1 MHSQTPNTDGQTP
14 LYAAERLVE
23 RHFPDLGAKDLVLEP
38 SCGIGAFLRAIP
50 ATTSAIGV
58 EIDPE
63 RAAIARQR
71 SGRPVI
77 RSEEHTSELQ
87 SLMRISYADFSLKKK
102 KLLQT

>member
-63 RAAIARQR
+63 RAAIARKR

-77 RSEEHTSELQ
+77 TGDFCSVH
-87 SLMRISYADFSLKKK
+87 IYARPTAILGTPPDRKSVV
-102 KLLQT
+102 

>member
-77 RSEEHTSELQ
+77 PGDFCRAEERRVGKEGVSTCRTRRSS
-87 SLMRISYADFSLKKK
+87 
-102 KLLQT
+102 